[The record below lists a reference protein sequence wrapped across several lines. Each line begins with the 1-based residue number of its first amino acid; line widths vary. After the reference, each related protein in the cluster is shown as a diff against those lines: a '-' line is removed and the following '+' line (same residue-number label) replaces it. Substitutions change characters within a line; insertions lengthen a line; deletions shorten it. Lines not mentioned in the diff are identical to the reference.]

1 MLWTVLAAVAL
12 VLAGSTAVVL
22 TRDPTTGPVSDAGPA
37 HDAGLVT
44 ASPAPAA
51 SRTGASDTPTPATP
65 TPSESPADPPVGDPP
80 TARGEPPV
88 PQEEPSDPMPTREPD
103 PGRGGQRSGPGESL
117 LALEQEV
124 VTLTNAERTA
134 AGCAPLEWDDRL
146 HQAAREHSTDMA
158 THNYFSHT
166 GRDGRSP
173 FDRMRDAGYPNPAAE
188 NIAMGY
194 QTPAQVV
201 EGWMNSDGHRRNIL
215 NCQYRT
221 IGVGLAYD
229 ERGRPYWTQVFG
241 R

>member
-1 MLWTVLAAVAL
+1 MPTPRSRRATTHRSPRRATPPSPPPGTRLSGPGRHRRPRGRRREVLWTVLAAVAL

-134 AGCAPLEWDDRL
+134 AG
-146 HQAAREHSTDMA
+146 
-158 THNYFSHT
+158 
-166 GRDGRSP
+166 
-173 FDRMRDAGYPNPAAE
+173 
-188 NIAMGY
+188 
-194 QTPAQVV
+194 
-201 EGWMNSDGHRRNIL
+201 
-215 NCQYRT
+215 
-221 IGVGLAYD
+221 
-229 ERGRPYWTQVFG
+229 
-241 R
+241 